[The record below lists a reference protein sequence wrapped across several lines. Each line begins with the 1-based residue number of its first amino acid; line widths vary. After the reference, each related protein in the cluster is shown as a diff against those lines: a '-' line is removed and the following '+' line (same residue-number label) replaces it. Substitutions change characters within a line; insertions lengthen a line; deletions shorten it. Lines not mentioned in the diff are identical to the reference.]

1 MINKILISLIFFYT
15 TNAFSGISVIGTRF
29 IMDNKKNQI
38 NIKIENDKENDYL
51 IKNEVDDND
60 FIISPP
66 LLLLPRNKSNIITI
80 VKHDRKNYKKDKIIN
95 LTITSIPKSEKNDV
109 ANTIS
114 LAVRNHFKIIYR
126 HDEIKDDDYNKI
138 SIFHE
143 SESCYLQNNSNFVFT
158 VSLINNL
165 IFQNEKLINFPPGE
179 IIEIEKN
186 NHLGMCIAN
195 VNFHNEYNNII
206 KNIVLKNNK

>member
-1 MINKILISLIFFYT
+1 M
-15 TNAFSGISVIGTRF
+15 
-29 IMDNKKNQI
+29 
-38 NIKIENDKENDYL
+38 
-51 IKNEVDDND
+51 
-60 FIISPP
+60 
-66 LLLLPRNKSNIITI
+66 
-80 VKHDRKNYKKDKIIN
+80 
-95 LTITSIPKSEKNDV
+95 
-109 ANTIS
+109 
-114 LAVRNHFKIIYR
+114 RNHFKIIYR